1 MLKFTAKHDYPDMM
15 QTIDLQTGMAMRI
28 WL

>member
-1 MLKFTAKHDYPDMM
+1 MVKFTAKQDYPDMM

>member
-1 MLKFTAKHDYPDMM
+1 MVKFTAKYDYPDVT
-15 QTIDLQTGMAMRI
+15 QTIDLQTGMACRI